1 MNRKHQSKRS
11 LYRVNDVLY
20 IIDTKHESERGYY
33 VSYAIDRKHK
43 PKRGLHTIIHVSY
56 RISPVKLDLV
66 QHNDSLLV
74 RQFSSTPPRRGDPLG
89 VVAAA
94 VSSPYTLSFLNNP
107 LGGLVMVSIGLAT
120 TLFCVF
126 MSLSSVFGQDN
137 AFSFFLQRLDSILLL
152 CERFLLHER
161 NLVSLIGAHLS
172 SFSSAT
178 LHSFYLP
185 LQELV
190 FIHES
195 LFSIMNDL
203 LISPHI
209 QHLPG
214 PLVDRF
220 NQTFENLRLE
230 GNGLMM
236 LVREIEDRLDIAES
250 DRIPS
255 F

>member
-1 MNRKHQSKRS
+1 MDSPPKPHAFVTLPLTSSLS
-11 LYRVNDVLY
+11 LYR
-20 IIDTKHESERGYY
+20 TRSSR
-33 VSYAIDRKHK
+33 S
-43 PKRGLHTIIHVSY
+43 
-56 RISPVKLDLV
+56 
-66 QHNDSLLV
+66 
-74 RQFSSTPPRRGDPLG
+74 FSSTVPRKADPLG

-94 VSSPYTLSFLNNP
+94 ISTPHTLSFLSNP
-107 LGGLVMVSIGLAT
+107 LGGLVMVLIGMAT
-120 TLFCVF
+120 TLFFVF

-152 CERFLLHER
+152 CERFLLYER
-161 NLVSLIGAHLS
+161 NVVSLIGAHLS

-195 LFSIMNDL
+195 IFSIVNDL

-209 QHLPG
+209 ERLPG
-214 PLVDRF
+214 PLVDRL
-220 NQTFENLRLE
+220 NQSFENLRLE

-236 LVREIEDRLDIAES
+236 LVREIEDRLNIAES